1 MLTQYAGR
9 AARHVDLSAGEW
21 LAGAI
26 GNGLPAEYAGMLAA
40 LFTLIRDGHDAV
52 VSDGVQ
58 RVLKRP
64 ATSFEDW
71 AAREASSL
79 R

>member
-1 MLTQYAGR
+1 M
-9 AARHVDLSAGEW
+9 RHVDLSAEEW

-26 GNGLPAEYAGMLAA
+26 DNGLPAEYAGMPAV
-40 LFTLIRDGHDAV
+40 LFTLIRDGHDAG

-58 RVLKRP
+58 RVLTRP

-71 AAREASSL
+71 AAREASAL